1 MSDETIGDMWNRHA
15 GGYDRAYHRH
25 DFYHRLIARI
35 VELASPGPGDVALD
49 IGTGTGALALALA
62 PKVAKVIAIDVAPE
76 MVKTARAKAA
86 EAGITNVDVRLGNFL
101 EPGLNEQVDVI
112 VSSLAFEWVP
122 DADKRRAIDQMR
134 ALLRGRSRIVLG
146 DRMLMVD
153 PTAGADQVTQA
164 IQAMAEFFG
173 TAPTEADVARR
184 LNQLAAGVDPATLA
198 RLGAQIASEH
208 REIQWRPDNLQ
219 RLFES
224 RGFVVERVEAVSP
237 MIGILCASVL
247 PD

>member
-15 GGYDRAYHRH
+15 SGYDRAYQRH
-25 DFYHRLIARI
+25 DFYRRLIARI
-35 VELASPGPGDVALD
+35 VELASPGPGDVVLD

-86 EAGITNVDVRLGNFL
+86 EAGITNVDVRLGGFL
-101 EPGLNEQVDVI
+101 EPGLNKQVDVI

-164 IQAMAEFFG
+164 MAEFFG
-173 TAPTEADVARR
+173 TSPTEADVARR

-224 RGFVVERVEAVSP
+224 RGFIVERVEALSP
-237 MIGILCASVL
+237 MIGILCASGL